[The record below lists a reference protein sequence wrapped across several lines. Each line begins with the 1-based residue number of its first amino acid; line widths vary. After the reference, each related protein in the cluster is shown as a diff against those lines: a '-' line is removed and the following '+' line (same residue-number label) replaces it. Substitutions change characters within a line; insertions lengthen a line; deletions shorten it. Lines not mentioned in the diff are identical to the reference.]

1 MKFQLNSHRVFFIGM
16 GIIFL
21 FLLLNRLQFYFGS
34 KTAIGTVVT
43 YTKRTKY
50 NTLSYPVIRFEANGI
65 QYRVKGLKDLNV
77 YVNDNVE
84 MIYQPS
90 NPEGAIV
97 NSFYGFWSYPI
108 LFCLIPFMLWV
119 SFVYAY
125 IMPRDKLFITLG
137 KSEEKDENESKFRFV
152 SLSKRISSKEK

>member
-1 MKFQLNSHRVFFIGM
+1 M

-21 FLLLNRLQFYFGS
+21 FLLLNRFQFYFGS
-34 KTAIGTVVT
+34 KTAVGKVVAYSKST
-43 YTKRTKY
+43 ELSRV
-50 NTLSYPVIRFEANGI
+50 SYPVIRFEANGI

-77 YVNDNVE
+77 YINDYVE

-90 NPEGAIV
+90 DPSGAVV

-125 IMPRDKLFITLG
+125 IMPRDKLFITVG
-137 KSEEKDENESKFRFV
+137 KSEDEDGHESKFKFV
-152 SLSKRISSKEK
+152 SLSKRIETKGK